1 MGRWISFFVAA
12 IGLMAPS
19 WAMAQDASNPYSE
32 RVANACAGMGL
43 NPSEAP
49 YFFCALSLQDVAAS
63 AADARRISVAR
74 RECARH
80 GYRIG
85 TPSFANCVL
94 DREESLSAEQ
104 RAVRAPTSVGQIAE
118 DPFRSYQ
125 RGDRTASVRRAC
137 ADVGL
142 VPGSSEYTSCVGNLN
157 MTMDD
162 SNMVG
167 SD

>member
-1 MGRWISFFVAA
+1 MNMVRWIPFFVVA
-12 IGLMAPS
+12 IGLTAPS
-19 WAMAQDASNPYSE
+19 WAIAQDANPAGGQ
-32 RVANACAGMGL
+32 VANACTGMGL

-49 YFFCALSLQDVAAS
+49 YAFCAMSLQDVAAS
-63 AADARRISVAR
+63 AADARRISMER

-85 TPSFANCVL
+85 TASFANCVL
-94 DREESLSAEQ
+94 DREETVST
-104 RAVRAPTSVGQIAE
+104 VGPPPAPVPVAAE

-125 RGDRTASVRRAC
+125 RGDQRTSVRRAC
-137 ADVGL
+137 ARMGL
-142 VPGSSEYTSCVGNLN
+142 APGSSEYATCVGNLN
-157 MTMDD
+157 MTIDD

>member
-1 MGRWISFFVAA
+1 MNMVRWIPFLIAA
-12 IGLMAPS
+12 IGLTAPS
-19 WAMAQDASNPYSE
+19 WAMAQDANPSNG
-32 RVANACAGMGL
+32 RVANACASMGL

-49 YFFCALSLQDVAAS
+49 YAFCAMSLQDVVAS
-63 AADARRISVAR
+63 ETDARRISVAR

-85 TPSFANCVL
+85 TASFANCVL
-94 DREESLSAEQ
+94 DREENLSAMGQ
-104 RAVRAPTSVGQIAE
+104 FAAPAPAPVAAE

-125 RGDRTASVRRAC
+125 RGDQRMSVRRAC
-137 ADVGL
+137 ANVGL
-142 VPGSSEYTSCVGNLN
+142 APGASEYAGCVSNLN
-157 MTMDD
+157 MTIDD